1 MNSKM
6 TRMIALALVA
16 VLIFAMVATILTALV

>member
-16 VLIFAMVATILTALV
+16 VLIFAMVATILAALV